1 MNMKNQ
7 DNENDLKNVKNEDSL
22 DLYNIKNLLPK
33 KKPYNVILLSSFL
46 KSLKEDKFYLICF
59 IITVIAFFVFSTE
72 KVKQGE
78 SVFASNPHVTD
89 NSSKDRPTNNTL
101 DEELD
106 VSKYVGTY
114 VKSFKL
120 NKSIKY
126 SDTCDIKEYDFIYT
140 IDKNNIIS
148 KYFYNKCLGTLL
160 ISKETLSYVK
170 IENTKNI
177 GTKTA
182 IYVFKDKKLTHMNG
196 YTYKLNNEY
205 NIKEENNENDDFGL
219 IVYDSKVILYT
230 SNELYLINGKE
241 IETEILNK
249 GTLLSPSLFRVKDTS
264 DFKYIVY
271 EKDET
276 QTCYIDSLVNA
287 DGFEDKNNYSI
298 YSIKFDEDNLSFS
311 EPVVEVVRKRSDKCD
326 TLEEDLKELN
336 E

>member
-7 DNENDLKNVKNEDSL
+7 NTENDLNSVKNDSNL
-22 DLYNIKNLLPK
+22 DLYNIKKLLPK

-46 KSLKEDKFYLICF
+46 KNLKEDKFYLVCF

-101 DEELD
+101 DEGLD

-120 NKSIKY
+120 NKSIKF

-140 IDKNNIIS
+140 VDKNSIIS
-148 KYFYNKCLGTLL
+148 RYFYNKCLGSLL

-170 IENTKNI
+170 TENTKNI

-196 YTYKLNNEY
+196 YTYKMNNEY
-205 NIKEENNENDDFGL
+205 KISEENNDSDDFGL
-219 IVYDSKVILYT
+219 IVYDSKMILYT

-241 IETEILNK
+241 IETEILNR
-249 GTLLSPSLFRVKDTS
+249 GTLLNPSLFRVRDTS

-271 EKDET
+271 DEKET

-326 TLEEDLKELN
+326 TLEADLKELKD
-336 E
+336 